1 MPSAQ
6 SPARSRARPSTAVL
20 ESGSAVVDFALV
32 SALVSLLFVA
42 VLQVG
47 FAMHIRNTLIWCA
60 SEGARL
66 GARSGSTPADGAAR
80 TRELITSSVAP
91 GYAQDITA
99 GVTSVDGVQVVQV
112 SVRAPL
118 PLVAFFGPSGA
129 VDVRGRAFLEDQ

>member
-1 MPSAQ
+1 MPSAP
-6 SPARSRARPSTAVL
+6 SPASSSRRTSTAAG
-20 ESGSAVVDFALV
+20 ESGSAIVDFALV

-80 TRELITSSVAP
+80 ARDLITTSVAP
-91 GYAQDITA
+91 AYAQDVTA

-112 SVRAPL
+112 TVRAPL
-118 PLVAFFGPSGA
+118 PVVAFFGPSGA